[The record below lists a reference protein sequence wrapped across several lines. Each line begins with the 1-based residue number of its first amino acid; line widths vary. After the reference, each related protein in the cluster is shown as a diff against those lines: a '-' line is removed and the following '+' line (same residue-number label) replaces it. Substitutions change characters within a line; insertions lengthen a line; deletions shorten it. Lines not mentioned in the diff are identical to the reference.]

1 MQKKKAID
9 NNISTLGSRISAH
22 RTVRQMTQA
31 ELAKKCGIS
40 RSSLS
45 NYENDNK
52 LPNSDVVIAL
62 SKELNL
68 SFDYLLLGHD
78 DETRIY
84 AELDVTGLSDDKIAH
99 IQKLIDFMKPD
110 SLKNENTRHR

>member
-1 MQKKKAID
+1 MQKKKATN
-9 NNISTLGSRISAH
+9 NNISTIGSRISAH
-22 RTVRQMTQA
+22 RAVKQMTQA
-31 ELAKKCGIS
+31 ELAKKCGIA

-45 NYENDNK
+45 NYENDNE

-68 SFDYLLLGHD
+68 SLDYLLLGHD
-78 DETRIY
+78 DETRTY
-84 AELDVTGLSDDKIAH
+84 AEFDVTGLSDEKIAH

-110 SLKNENTRHR
+110 SLNNKK